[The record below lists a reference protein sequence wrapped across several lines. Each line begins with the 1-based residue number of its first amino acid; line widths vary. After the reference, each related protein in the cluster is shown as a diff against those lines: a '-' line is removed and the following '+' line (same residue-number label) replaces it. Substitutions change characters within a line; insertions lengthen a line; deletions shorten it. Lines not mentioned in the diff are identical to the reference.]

1 MDLKID
7 FSTTGVM
14 NVTDTND
21 ITVFSLSL
29 SQYVTSAPA
38 NQTTF
43 TSPATVRTGYQIVNI
58 TYNTQEGNER
68 NYVIDIR
75 DVKDGG
81 GLQEYATTQEL
92 IDAIE
97 AAVAAL

>member
-75 DVKDGG
+75 DVTSPT
-81 GLQEYATTQEL
+81 YATTQDL
-92 IDAIE
+92 IDDIE
-97 AAVAAL
+97 TAVAAL